1 MRLVSALVLFAALV
15 GFAPSEVAAQ
25 TDPRFETVQKR
36 SGLFGLMGTRERL
49 GNGRLTTNDLFGD
62 GEDRWRTGSLMLSR
76 VWGYSWDGRAPERFG
91 DVIELRLFS
100 QIIAPDNLTSV
111 DPTDRPWAGALSFG
125 AHTHFMSGETEL
137 AVGGDLVVIGPQ
149 TKLDEFQRSFHDL
162 INVTQPSRE
171 VLANQ
176 IGDKVRPTFVVEA
189 ARTYSSDNAMR
200 FRPFFEGRA
209 GDETL
214 VRAGA
219 DLTLG
224 NIGLGEL
231 LVRDPVSG
239 HRVRT
244 IRVERRGVSL
254 VLGADVAHVFDS
266 VYLPENRGIELVET
280 RKRARLG
287 FQYQNQGT
295 GLFYGLTW
303 LDEEFQGQD
312 ESQIVG
318 SLKLDFRW

>member
-36 SGLFGLMGTRERL
+36 SGPFGLMGTRERL

-76 VWGYSWDGRAPERFG
+76 VWGYGWDGRAPERFG

-100 QIIAPDNLTSV
+100 QIIAPDNLTTV
-111 DPTDRPWAGALSFG
+111 DPTDRPWAGALSLG
-125 AHTHFMSGETEL
+125 AHTHFMSGETEF

-149 TKLDEFQRSFHDL
+149 TKLDEFQRAFHDL
-162 INVTQPSRE
+162 IDVIKPSRE

-176 IGDKVRPTFVVEA
+176 IGDKIRPTLVVEA
-189 ARTYSSDNAMR
+189 ARTYSSDNALR

-214 VRAGA
+214 VRAGM

-224 NIGLGEL
+224 NVGLGEL

-244 IRVERRGVSL
+244 IRTDRRGVSL

-266 VYLPENRGIELVET
+266 VYLPDDRGIQLVET

>member
-1 MRLVSALVLFAALV
+1 MRLAFALVISAALST
-15 GFAPSEVAAQ
+15 FAPAEASAQ

-36 SGLFGLMGTRERL
+36 SGPFGLMGTRERL

-62 GEDRWRTGSLMLSR
+62 GEDRWRTGSLLVSR
-76 VWGYSWDGRAPERFG
+76 AWGNGWDGRAPDRFG
-91 DVIELRLFS
+91 DIIELRFFS
-100 QIIAPDNLTSV
+100 QILAPDNLTTV
-111 DPTDRPWAGALSFG
+111 DPTDRPWAGALSLG
-125 AHTHFMSGETEL
+125 VHTHFMSGDTEF
-137 AVGGDLVVIGPQ
+137 AVGGDLVFIGPQ
-149 TKLDEFQRSFHDL
+149 TKLDQFQDSFHQL
-162 INVTQPSRE
+162 INVRSPSAA
-171 VLANQ
+171 VFANQ
-176 IGDKVRPTFVVEA
+176 VGDRVRPTLVVEA
-189 ARTYSSDNAMR
+189 GRTYSSDGAFR
-200 FRPFFEGRA
+200 FRPFVEGRA

-219 DLTLG
+219 DLTFG
-224 NIGLGEL
+224 SMGLGEL

-244 IRVERRGVSL
+244 IKADRRGFSL

-266 VYLPENRGIELVET
+266 VYLPEERGYQLVET
-280 RKRARLG
+280 RTRARLG

-303 LDEEFQGQD
+303 LDEEFQGQG
-312 ESQIVG
+312 ESQMVG

>member
-36 SGLFGLMGTRERL
+36 SGPFGLMGTRERL
-49 GNGRLTTNDLFGD
+49 GSGRLTTNDLFGD

-76 VWGYSWDGRAPERFG
+76 VWGYGWDGSAPERFG

-100 QIIAPDNLTSV
+100 QIIAPDNLTTV
-111 DPTDRPWAGALSFG
+111 DPTDRPWAGALSLG
-125 AHTHFMSGETEL
+125 VHTHFMSGENEF

-162 INVTQPSRE
+162 INVVPPSSA

-176 IGDKVRPTFVVEA
+176 IGNKIQPTLVVEA
-189 ARTYSSDNAMR
+189 GRTYSSENAFR

-224 NIGLGEL
+224 SMGLGEL

-244 IRVERRGVSL
+244 IRADRRGLSM

-266 VYLPENRGIELVET
+266 VYLPEDRGIQLVET

-295 GLFYGLTW
+295 GIFYGLTW
-303 LDEEFQGQD
+303 LDEEFQGQG
-312 ESQIVG
+312 ESQLVG